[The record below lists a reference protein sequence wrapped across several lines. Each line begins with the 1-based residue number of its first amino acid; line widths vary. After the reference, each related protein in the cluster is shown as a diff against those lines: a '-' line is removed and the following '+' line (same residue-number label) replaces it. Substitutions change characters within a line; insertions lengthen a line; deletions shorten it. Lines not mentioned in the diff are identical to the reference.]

1 MVGEKEIL
9 ELARSFVG
17 VKEIGNNESF
27 DSATF
32 DHLMDIAGHIEGHAW
47 CAYTTEVFWTTP
59 TFNWKSKLLVRMIR
73 NFSANAVRTY
83 DNFAKD
89 DLFICDKEP
98 VPAAIGIMAKYKKG
112 ELAKIGEWTL
122 GHAVLVE
129 SVEGD
134 YVNTI
139 EGNTNAAGS
148 REGQEIARKKR
159 KLNFEPVQNGLVFI
173 GFIKM
178 KDSY

>member
-1 MVGEKEIL
+1 MIGQKEIL
-9 ELARSFVG
+9 KFANELVG

-27 DSATF
+27 DNQRF
-32 DHLMDIAGHIEGHAW
+32 DQLMDIAGHQEGQAW
-47 CAYTTEVFWTTP
+47 CPYTTEVFWTAP
-59 TFNWKSKLLVRMIR
+59 TFSGKSKVLKAMLK

-83 DNFAKD
+83 ENFAKD

-98 VPAAIGIMAKYKKG
+98 VPAAVGIMAKYKDGK
-112 ELAKIGEWTL
+112 LSKIGEWTL

-129 SVEGD
+129 SVDGE

-148 REGQEIARKKR
+148 REGEEIAKKKR
-159 KLNFEPVQNGLVFI
+159 KLNFDPVQNGLVFV